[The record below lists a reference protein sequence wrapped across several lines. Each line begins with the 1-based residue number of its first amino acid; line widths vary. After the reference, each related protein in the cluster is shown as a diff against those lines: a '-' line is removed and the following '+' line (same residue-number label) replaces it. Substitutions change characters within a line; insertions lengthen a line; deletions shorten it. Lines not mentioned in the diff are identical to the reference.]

1 MRWSRI
7 CRVWANTH
15 REEVEMLSGIVT
27 AILLALFVFGCVWAY
42 HPKRRRE
49 FDSAAMLPL
58 GDDSKPAKNEEET
71 VP

>member
-7 CRVWANTH
+7 CRVLANTH

-42 HPKRRRE
+42 QPKRQRE

-58 GDDSKPAKNEEET
+58 GDDSKPANSEEEI
-71 VP
+71 V